1 MKKITTLF
9 LILFSTF
16 IYAQPPLVLDQNGF
30 APVHFDVPDV
40 QLKTLMDNT
49 KAWSYSVN
57 KKGADF
63 SEETDHSIN
72 VTALEENA
80 FFIRNRGEEYAF
92 RIKYAMSIN
101 FEKGQCTVFFTV
113 KEIYDGEQLTK
124 STLSDY
130 FTSDGKLK
138 EDYRD
143 AKPSLEKT
151 ANDLLKT
158 LYRKLQRS

>member
-1 MKKITTLF
+1 MKKIITLF
-9 LILFSTF
+9 FLFICTF
-16 IYAQPPLVLDQNGF
+16 LNAQPPLVLDQGGF
-30 APVHFDVPDV
+30 APVRFDVPDV

-63 SEETDHSIN
+63 SEETDHSIV
-72 VTALEENA
+72 VTAFEENA
-80 FFIRNRGEEYAF
+80 FFIRNRGEQYAF
-92 RIKYAMSIN
+92 RIRYAMSIS
-101 FEKGQCTVFFTV
+101 FDKGQCTVFFKV

-138 EDYRD
+138 DDYRD
-143 AKPSLEKT
+143 AKPSLEKS
-151 ANDLLKT
+151 ANDLLSA
-158 LYRKLQRS
+158 LYRKLQNS